1 MKDLTKLGV
10 ATVAAL
16 ALVAGV
22 YYFSARQPSGPELGA
37 APPAAA
43 PPAAAPE
50 PAIHYPVPEVAA
62 ALQPDTPQAEQA
74 VRDTLDQLFGQKA
87 VRQLLRLDAV
97 ARNVVA
103 TVDNLPREKVA
114 QRLSPVK
121 PVPGRLHTR
130 GRQDTLAIA
139 PENAERYTPYVGL
152 LSRVDSAQLVDA
164 YARLYP
170 LFQQA
175 YEELGYPH
183 GYFNDRLVAVID
195 HLLAAPEPEGPLRL
209 IQPHVLYQ
217 YADLDLERASAGHKI
232 MVRMGLANE
241 RQVKAKLRELRQ
253 ELTRGAPRQEP
264 AR

>member
-1 MKDLTKLGV
+1 MKDLTKLGM

-16 ALVAGV
+16 ALVTGV
-22 YYFSARQPSGPELGA
+22 YYFSGRQPSSPDISA
-37 APPAAA
+37 APPATA
-43 PPAAAPE
+43 PQAAAPE
-50 PAIHYPVPEVAA
+50 PAIRYPVPEVAPT
-62 ALQPDTPQAEQA
+62 LQPGSPQAEQA
-74 VRDTLDQLFGQKA
+74 VRDALDQLFGQKA

-114 QRLSPVK
+114 QRLSPVN
-121 PVPGRLHTR
+121 PASGRLIVR

-139 PENAERYTPYVGL
+139 PQNAERYTPYVNL
-152 LSRVDSAQLVDA
+152 LSRVDSVQLVDA

-175 YEELGYPH
+175 YEELGYPRA
-183 GYFNDRLVAVID
+183 YFNDRLVAVID

-217 YADLDLERASAGHKI
+217 YADLELERASAGHKI

-241 RQVKAKLRELRQ
+241 RQVKAKLRDIRQ
-253 ELTRGAPRQEP
+253 ELTRGTPR
-264 AR
+264 